1 MQALILAAGMGKRLG
16 KYTSNNT
23 KCMLKINNKTLIE
36 RAIEA
41 LVDSG
46 IKKLIL
52 VVGYKGENVKKYLL
66 QDCKNP
72 IIKDIELVF
81 IDNPIYDKTNNI
93 YSLYLA
99 ADEFKKDDTI
109 LLESDL
115 IYEPELIKRVAKNKE
130 KNLVSVAKYEQWMD
144 GTVVKLCEETSNITE
159 FIEKKGFDYNE
170 IDKYYKTVNIYKF
183 GKQFINK
190 EFIPFLSAYIKAYG
204 ENEYYELILKIIAHI
219 SRSSLKALDVSDLSW
234 YEIDDSQ
241 DLDIATCLFSTGEEK
256 LTNFQKRYGGYW
268 RFNNLLD
275 YCYLVNPYYPTKN
288 LLNKINHFSQ
298 TLISQYPSGQNINCI
313 CASRIFNDVDTNHI
327 VVGNGAAELISTLGQ
342 IISQKMFLLGQKMF
356 LPTSAFNEYSRCFT
370 GCQINKYDLSQ
381 DNYNYKMSAL
391 ESALA
396 QNDILCI
403 VNPDN
408 PTGAFIEEK
417 DMLSLL
423 NKAKYQNKIII
434 FDESFIDFSA
444 PNKRY
449 TLIKDEIL
457 NAYPNLIVIKSISK
471 SYGIPGIRLGVLAT
485 SNTNLIQNVK
495 QKLPVWD
502 INSYGEY
509 FLQIANLYKS
519 DYTLACDKIAEERER
534 MTQKLQKAL
543 PSKCYVYPSEANFLM
558 LDLGDINST
567 ELTIKLLD
575 NNIFIK
581 DLRTKSA
588 FQNKNFVRLAIRTKE
603 ENDRLIQSIV
613 SSI

>member
-72 IIKDIELVF
+72 IIKEIELVF

-99 ADEFKKDDTI
+99 ANEFKKDDTI

-115 IYEPELIKRVAKNKE
+115 IYEPELIKRIAKNKE

-144 GTVVKLCEETSNITE
+144 GTVVKLCEETGNITE
-159 FIEKKGFDYNE
+159 FIEKKSFDYNE

-204 ENEYYELILKIIAHI
+204 ENEYYELILKIIAHV

-288 LLNKINHFSQ
+288 LLNKINYFSQ
-298 TLISQYPSGQNINCI
+298 TLISQYPSGQNVNCI
-313 CASRIFNDVDTNHI
+313 CASRIFNDVDTDHI

-356 LPTSAFNEYSRCFT
+356 LPASAFNEYSRCFT
-370 GCQINKYDLSQ
+370 DCQISKYDLSR
-381 DNYNYKMSAL
+381 DDYSYKMSTL
-391 ESALA
+391 KSALT

-417 DMLSLL
+417 DILSLL
-423 NKAKYQNKIII
+423 SKAKSQNKIII

-444 PNKRY
+444 PDKRY
-449 TLIKDEIL
+449 TLIKDDIL
-457 NAYPNLIVIKSISK
+457 NNYPNLIVVKSISK
-471 SYGIPGIRLGVLAT
+471 SYGVPGIRLGVLAT
-485 SNTNLIQNVK
+485 SNTNIIQDIK
-495 QKLPVWD
+495 QKLPVWN

-519 DYTLACDKIAEERER
+519 DYALACDKIAEERER
-534 MTQKLQKAL
+534 MTEKLQKTL
-543 PSKCYVYPSEANFLM
+543 PSKCHVYPSEANFLM

-581 DLRTKSA
+581 DLKTKSA
-588 FQNKNFVRLAIRTKE
+588 FKNKNFIRLAIRTKE
-603 ENDRLIQSIV
+603 ENDRLIQSIA